1 MKIWFIFLV
10 GVLLNSFVSRA
21 NGEEITDFSV
31 QHGPYLTNMTTDA
44 VTIIWFTNKIA
55 AGAVEI
61 LDEDGS
67 WREVSTQKHGLKD
80 AYSLM
85 HKIEIKG
92 LKSGSTYHYRT
103 VSREIKNSNPYG
115 VLFGERH
122 VSATSRFEV
131 FSIKRS
137 EFSVYIINDNH
148 EDKMKIRTLLSLFPL
163 RAGDF
168 VVFNGDMVN
177 YISDEKQIFENVIDP
192 ATEFFAKEF
201 PLVYVRGNHELR
213 GKMARDLYNYFPTTE
228 GTPYFRF
235 RQGGVEFYVFDS
247 GEDKQDGHFEYSG
260 LVNFDAYRMEQTAWL
275 KNRLQEEKPLFR
287 VALMHIPL
295 YGGSDWYGERQNR
308 KSWGGLL
315 NQHGIDL
322 MVSGHT
328 HKFSWVPYRQGLH
341 DYPIMISGTK
351 NFIRMDVT
359 PKQLLLRVISLDGKV
374 IEEQVIRIDP

>member
-1 MKIWFIFLV
+1 MFLL
-10 GVLLNSFVSRA
+10 GVLLNSHPSKA
-21 NGEEITDFSV
+21 TEFSV

-44 VTIIWFTNKIA
+44 VTIIWFTNKIS

-67 WREVSTQKHGLKD
+67 WREVSAQKHGLKD

-92 LKSGSTYHYRT
+92 LKSGGTYHYRT
-103 VSREIKNSNPYG
+103 VSREIKNPNPYG
-115 VLFGERH
+115 VLFGQRL
-122 VSATSRFEV
+122 VSAASRFEV
-131 FSIKRS
+131 FSTKRS
-137 EFSVYIINDNH
+137 DFSVYIINDNH
-148 EDKMKIRTLLSLFPL
+148 EDKKNIRALLSLFPL

-177 YISDEKQIFENVIDP
+177 FMSDEKQIFESVIDP

-213 GKMARDLYNYFPTTE
+213 GKNARNWYDFFPTSE
-228 GTPYFRF
+228 GEPYFLF

-247 GEDKQDGHFEYSG
+247 GEDKHDSHFEYSG
-260 LVNFDAYRMEQTAWL
+260 LVNFDAYRMEQTIWL
-275 KNRLQEEKPLFR
+275 KNRLQEEKEEKPLFR

-308 KSWGGLL
+308 KLWGGLL

-328 HKFSWVPYRQGLH
+328 HKFSWVPYRQGVH
-341 DYPIMISGTK
+341 NYPIIIGGTK
-351 NFIRMDVT
+351 NFIRLDVT
-359 PKQLLLRVISLDGKV
+359 SKQLTVRAISLDGKV
-374 IEEQVIRIDP
+374 LTEKSL